1 MIKNIFA
8 AFMVITVMFAG
19 CLCKSPP
26 VANPPKLT
34 DQNKCEDA
42 CKHIG
47 PEGLNCEEG
56 KPVVMTRSCKEGNSC
71 KVGEACVA
79 GMCEVSCTK
88 FCIDTQD
95 NGVWLNPIC
104 VSKVSSCDQIDACFV
119 RKK

>member
-1 MIKNIFA
+1 MIKVFFA
-8 AFMVITVMFAG
+8 FFLAFAVAFVG
-19 CLCKSPP
+19 CLCKAPP

-34 DQNKCEDA
+34 DQDKCEAA

-47 PEGLNCEEG
+47 PEGLKCPEG
-56 KPVVMTRSCKEGNSC
+56 NAVVMTRSCKDTSSC
-71 KVGEACVA
+71 KVGQSCVA

-95 NGVWLNPIC
+95 NGVWLNPGC
-104 VSKVSSCDQIDACFV
+104 VSSVTSCDQIDACVV